1 MDILVTCLLKVYRKN
16 VLLFTFFYYF
26 LTFFFI
32 TEQTS
37 KHYLYTN
44 MNIDYRHDKL
54 KNNITIEWLKGCA
67 QKKLP
72 KNSRVDE
79 SFDVSFI
86 R

>member
-1 MDILVTCLLKVYRKN
+1 
-16 VLLFTFFYYF
+16 
-26 LTFFFI
+26 
-32 TEQTS
+32 
-37 KHYLYTN
+37 